1 MARRPTDPK
10 ITIIG
15 IPTNSSGNI
24 DGASRGPSA
33 PRKKT
38 VIRFLSYTFITL
50 YTSITQDVYK
60 CNVMNV

>member
-24 DGASRGPSA
+24 DGVSRGPSA

-38 VIRFLSYTFITL
+38 VTRFLSYTFITH
-50 YTSITQDVYK
+50 YTSITQVVYK

>member
-24 DGASRGPSA
+24 DGVSRGLSA
-33 PRKKT
+33 PRKKICKT
-38 VIRFLSYTFITL
+38 DR
-50 YTSITQDVYK
+50 SISGSCYEVL
-60 CNVMNV
+60 MNE

>member
-24 DGASRGPSA
+24 DGVSRGPSA

-38 VIRFLSYTFITL
+38 VTRFCLIHLLHIIHLLHKTFI
-50 YTSITQDVYK
+50 S
-60 CNVMNV
+60 VM

>member
-24 DGASRGPSA
+24 DGVSRGPSA
-33 PRKKT
+33 PRKK
-38 VIRFLSYTFITL
+38 IWIGSFNIWQLL
-50 YTSITQDVYK
+50 
-60 CNVMNV
+60 